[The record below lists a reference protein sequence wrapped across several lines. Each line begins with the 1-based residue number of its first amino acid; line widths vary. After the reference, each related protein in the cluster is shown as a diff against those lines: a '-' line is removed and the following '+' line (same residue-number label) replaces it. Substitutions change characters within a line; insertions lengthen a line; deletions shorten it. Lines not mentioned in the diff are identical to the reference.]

1 MWMVYG
7 ANGYTGRL
15 IAQVAGRRG
24 ERPVLAGRSAEKL
37 EALAR
42 ELGLE
47 HRVVGLDD
55 QERLCEALGDV
66 DAVVHCAGPFSETS
80 EPMVD
85 ACLATGTHYVDI
97 TGEIDVFERI
107 FTRDGEAQ
115 RAGVVLLPGAGFD
128 VVPTDGIAA
137 RLAQELPDAVELELA
152 FVVGGGMSPGT
163 MKTTVAGITTG
174 GRARVDGS
182 LVTVAVGHRSR
193 VVEFPSR
200 PRRVG
205 SVPWGDLSTAFR
217 STGIATITTYTVMPD
232 FAGTAQNLLA
242 PVFRSAVA
250 QDMARR
256 FIGLLPGPSEKTRDG
271 SQCEVWGQVRN
282 AAGRQL
288 SMTLTGPNAYQLTAD
303 SAVRAVT
310 KLLAG
315 AATPGAHTPS
325 TAFGPDFITELD
337 DVRLSPIA

>member
-1 MWMVYG
+1 
-7 ANGYTGRL
+7 
-15 IAQVAGRRG
+15 
-24 ERPVLAGRSAEKL
+24 
-37 EALAR
+37 
-42 ELGLE
+42 
-47 HRVVGLDD
+47 
-55 QERLCEALGDV
+55 
-66 DAVVHCAGPFSETS
+66 
-80 EPMVD
+80 MVD

-107 FTRDGEAQ
+107 FTRDGEAR

-217 STGIATITTYTVMPD
+217 STGIPTITTYTVMPD
-232 FAGTAQNLLA
+232 FAPAAQNLLA

-250 QDMARR
+250 QEVARR

-288 SMTLTGPNAYQLTAD
+288 SMTLAGPNAYQLTAD
-303 SAVRAVT
+303 SAIRAVT
-310 KLLAG
+310 KLIAG

-337 DVRLSPIA
+337 DVRLSPIG

>member
-15 IAQVAGRRG
+15 IARVAGGRG

-37 EALAR
+37 EPLAR

-47 HRVVGLDD
+47 HRVVPLDD
-55 QERLCEALGDV
+55 QDRLCEALGDV
-66 DAVVHCAGPFSETS
+66 DAVVHCAGPFSLTS

-85 ACLATGTHYVDI
+85 ACLATNTHYVDI

-107 FTRDGEAQ
+107 FSRDGEAR

-128 VVPTDGIAA
+128 VVPTDGVAA
-137 RLAQELPDAVELELA
+137 RLSRELPDAVELELA
-152 FVVGGGMSPGT
+152 FVVGGGASPGT
-163 MKTTVAGITTG
+163 MKTTVEGITTG
-174 GRARVDGS
+174 GKARIDGT
-182 LVTVAVGHRSR
+182 LVTVPLGHRTR
-193 VVEFPSR
+193 VAEFASR

-217 STGIATITTYTVMPD
+217 STGIPTITTYTVVPE
-232 FAGTAQNLLA
+232 FVPTAQGLLA
-242 PVFRSAVA
+242 PLFKAAVA
-250 QDMARR
+250 QEITKRV
-256 FIGLLPGPSEKTRDG
+256 IGLLPGPSERTRIA
-271 SQCEVWGQVRN
+271 SRCEVWGQVRN

-303 SAVRAVT
+303 AAVRAVT
-310 KLLAG
+310 KILAG
-315 AATPGAHTPS
+315 EASSGAHTPS
-325 TAFGPDFITELD
+325 TAFGPDFVAELD
-337 DVRLSPIA
+337 GVELSPIG

>member
-15 IAQVAGRRG
+15 IAQLAGQRG

-37 EALAR
+37 EPLAR

-47 HRVVGLDD
+47 HRAVPLDD
-55 QERLCEALGDV
+55 QDRLCEALGDV
-66 DAVVHCAGPFSETS
+66 DAVVHCAGPFSVTS

-107 FTRDGEAQ
+107 FARDGEAR

-128 VVPTDGIAA
+128 VVPTDGVAA
-137 RLAQELPDAVELELA
+137 LLARALPDAVELELA
-152 FVVGGGMSPGT
+152 FLAGGGMSPGT
-163 MKTTVAGITTG
+163 MKTTVEGITTG

-182 LVTVAVGHRSR
+182 LVTVPVGHRSR
-193 VVEFPSR
+193 VAEFASR

-217 STGIATITTYTVMPD
+217 STGIPTITTYTTVPE
-232 FAGTAQNLLA
+232 FAATAQSLLA
-242 PVFRSAVA
+242 PILRSPAA
-250 QDMARR
+250 QQFAQRLAG
-256 FIGLLPGPSEKTRDG
+256 FIPGPSERTRTA
-271 SQCEVWGQVRN
+271 SRCEVWGAVRN

-288 SMTLTGPNAYQLTAD
+288 SMTLTGPNPYLLTAD
-303 SAVRAVT
+303 SALRAAV
-310 KLLAG
+310 KLIAG
-315 AATPGAHTPS
+315 ATQPGAHTPS
-325 TAFGPDFITELD
+325 TAFGADFVTELD
-337 DVRLSPIA
+337 GVELSPIG